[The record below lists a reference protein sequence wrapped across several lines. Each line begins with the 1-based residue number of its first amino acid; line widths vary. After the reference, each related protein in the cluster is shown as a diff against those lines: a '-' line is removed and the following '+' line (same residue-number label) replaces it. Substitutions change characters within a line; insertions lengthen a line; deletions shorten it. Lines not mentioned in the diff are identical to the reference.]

1 MSLGTAAVA
10 GLAMI
15 LGLGGVSTFIL
26 SDDQPSET
34 QAIQMSEEGINRQDD
49 DDDDVLTKDD
59 DDDDGDGD
67 NTRGNDGTSG
77 GNNTGDGDNTWGND
91 GTSGGNNTGDGD
103 NTWGNDGT
111 SVSYTHL
118 RAHET
123 KANLV

>member
-49 DDDDVLTKDD
+49 DDD
-59 DDDDGDGD
+59 GDGD

-91 GTSGGNNTGDGD
+91 GTSGGD
-103 NTWGNDGT
+103 NTYVGGGGG
-111 SVSYTHL
+111 SYSAPSYSGGGSFSGSGGGDT
-118 RAHET
+118 
-123 KANLV
+123 